1 LAAGRAA
8 SAAAVVRGHVT
19 RSAAMNDGPGSDARN
34 DNVNQNAGSQQA
46 SSTPECVWPVGA
58 QLGEG
63 PIWSAAEEAIW
74 FVDIKGK
81 RIHRFHEPTGKTQ
94 SFTAP
99 SEPGF
104 IAPTSDGTFIAG
116 LKTGLHRFNPKTG
129 EFQLLAKVEP
139 NARNN
144 RLNDGYVDST
154 GYLWFGSMDDDEKDP
169 TGALYQLTDS
179 GSRQRDS
186 GYIIT
191 NGPTAS
197 PDNRTLYHT
206 DTLKKI
212 VYAFDRA
219 PDGMLS
225 NRRIFTRIGE
235 GDGHPDGPITD
246 SQGYVWSGLFG
257 GWGVNRYAPDGRKV
271 SKLVMP
277 VANVTKAAFGGKD
290 LRTLYITT
298 AWKGLS
304 DKERKEQ
311 PNAGGLFR
319 VRVDVAGL
327 PQGIISHGL

>member
-1 LAAGRAA
+1 VNGNGNAKGNA
-8 SAAAVVRGHVT
+8 SPHSG
-19 RSAAMNDGPGSDARN
+19 
-34 DNVNQNAGSQQA
+34 AGSQQA
-46 SSTPECVWPVGA
+46 SSTLECVWPVGA

-63 PIWSAAEEAIW
+63 PYWSASEEAVW

-81 RIHRFHEPTGKTQ
+81 LIHRFHEPTGKTQ
-94 SFTAP
+94 SFPAP
-99 SEPGF
+99 SQPGF
-104 IAPTSDGTFIAG
+104 IAPAKDGNLIAG

-129 EFQLLAKVEP
+129 EFKLLARVEP

-144 RLNDGYVDST
+144 RLNDGYVDSA

-169 TGALYQLTDS
+169 TGALYQLTDT
-179 GSRQRDS
+179 GSQKRDPD
-186 GYIIT
+186 YVIT
-191 NGPTAS
+191 NGPTTS

-212 VYAFDRA
+212 IYAFDRA
-219 PDGMLS
+219 PDGTLS

-246 SQGYVWSGLFG
+246 SQGYIWSGLYG
-257 GWGVNRYAPDGRKV
+257 GWGVNRYSPDGKKV
-271 SKLVMP
+271 SKLAMP

-304 DKERKEQ
+304 DNERKEQ

-327 PQGIISHGL
+327 PQAIISHGL